1 MLTGWADNC
10 SEQFKSRYQLGLS
23 VLYINKTTLEVIHL
37 FFFCP
42 QHGKGPL
49 MDLVGIVKMLSK
61 LKKNSEGICQLQLMY
76 ICGYNKILLLR
87 IPPAQAFSQSE
98 EEYLDMSLTALFL
111 GITSSS
117 QLNLL
122 EFQRF
127 MHFVSREVLLLER
140 FGTDSARV
148 TASSVLLDRST
159 NA

>member
-1 MLTGWADNC
+1 
-10 SEQFKSRYQLGLS
+10 
-23 VLYINKTTLEVIHL
+23 
-37 FFFCP
+37 
-42 QHGKGPL
+42 

-122 EFQRF
+122 EFQIFMRF
-127 MHFVSREVLLLER
+127 VPREVLLLEK
-140 FGTDSARV
+140 FGTYSAHV
-148 TASSVLLDRST
+148 TASSVLLDLFT